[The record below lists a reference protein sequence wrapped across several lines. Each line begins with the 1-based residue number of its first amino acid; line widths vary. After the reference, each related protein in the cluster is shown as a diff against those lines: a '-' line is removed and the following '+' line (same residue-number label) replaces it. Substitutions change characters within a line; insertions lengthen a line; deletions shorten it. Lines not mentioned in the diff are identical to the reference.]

1 MIDSN
6 PAIKTGD
13 APTVTAIT
21 ENNTTKEV
29 DMPTGKTPSHPDYL
43 RLILTSRVYD
53 ILKETPLTTAT
64 NLSEKV
70 GATVLLKREDLQ
82 PVFSFKI
89 RGAYNKMAHLTEEER
104 WRGVVAVSAGNHAQ
118 GVAYS
123 AQHLGIPATVVM
135 PAGTPS
141 IKHSNV
147 SRLGSKVV
155 LIGQNFDE
163 AKLEGARLAQKHNLV
178 NIPPYDDPYVIA
190 GQGTIAMEILRQT
203 NVSNLKAIFVCVGGG
218 GLIAGIAAYVKR
230 IVPHVKII
238 GVETHDADAMKR
250 SLAADKHITLKDVG
264 LFADGTAVKVVGEET
279 FRLCRDLVDEIVLV
293 STDELCAAIKDVFED
308 TRGIVEPSGALGV
321 AGLKKYLKQNPP
333 SNPNDTYCATL
344 SGANMNFDRLRF
356 VAERAELGLA
366 KEVFFSVTIPE
377 RPGSFIKLHN
387 IITPRAVTE
396 FSYRYSD
403 PSKAHIYLSFKVVD
417 RQVEVPEILKKLRAE
432 GFDGEDNSDNE
443 MAKSHAR
450 YLVGGKSSAENER
463 LYRFEFPEQHG
474 ALGKFLSELPIGLNI
489 SLFHYRNHGADVA
502 SVLIGIQIP
511 ATQSASFQTFL
522 QGLDYPYV
530 DETSNSVYTKF
541 MKGTVS

>member
-1 MIDSN
+1 MN
-6 PAIKTGD
+6 GL
-13 APTVTAIT
+13 T
-21 ENNTTKEV
+21 ENTTSTTTQLPNG
-29 DMPTGKTPSHPDYL
+29 DTPNHPDYL

-53 ILKETPLTTAT
+53 IIKETPLTTAT

-89 RGAYNKMAHLTEEER
+89 RGAYNKMAHLSEEER

-123 AQHLGIPATVVM
+123 ARHLGIPATIVM
-135 PAGTPS
+135 PAGTPA

-147 SRLGSKVV
+147 SRLGSKII
-155 LIGQNFDE
+155 LTGQNFDE
-163 AKLEGARLAQKHNLV
+163 AKLEGARLAKKHNLV

-203 NVSNLKAIFVCVGGG
+203 NVANLKAIFVCVGGG
-218 GLIAGIAAYVKR
+218 GLIAGIAAYIKR

-238 GVETHDADAMKR
+238 GVETYDADAMKR

-264 LFADGTAVKVVGEET
+264 LFADGTAVKIVGDET
-279 FRLCRDLVDEIVLV
+279 FRLCRELVDEIVLV
-293 STDELCAAIKDVFED
+293 NTDELCAAIKDVFED

-321 AGLKKYLKQNPP
+321 AGLKKYLKENPP
-333 SNPNDTYCATL
+333 SSPEDAYCATL

-366 KEVFFSVTIPE
+366 REVFFYVTIPE
-377 RPGSFIKLHN
+377 QPGSFVKLYN
-387 IITPRAVTE
+387 IIAPRGVTE

-403 PSKAHIYLSFKVVD
+403 DRKANIYISFQVTD
-417 RQVEVPEILKKLRAE
+417 RATEVPHILTNLE
-432 GFDGEDNSDNE
+432 EQGFEGEDISNNE

-450 YLVGGKSSAENER
+450 YMVGGRSAVPDER
-463 LYRFEFPEQHG
+463 LFRFEFPERHG
-474 ALGKFLSELPIGLNI
+474 AAGKFLTCLQSDFNI
-489 SLFHYRNHGADVA
+489 SLFHYRNHGSDVA
-502 SVLIGIQIP
+502 SILTGIQVP
-511 ATQSASFQTFL
+511 CDQSAHFDDFL
-522 QGLDYPYV
+522 QRLDYPYV
-530 DETSNSVYTKF
+530 EETENVVYTKF
-541 MKGTVS
+541 MRG

>member
-1 MIDSN
+1 M
-6 PAIKTGD
+6 TGKEPD
-13 APTVTAIT
+13 FNGLT
-21 ENNTTKEV
+21 ENVTSTNV
-29 DMPTGKTPSHPDYL
+29 QLPNGDTPDHPDYL

-53 ILKETPLTTAT
+53 IIKETPLTTAT

-123 AQHLGIPATVVM
+123 ARHLGIPATIVM
-135 PAGTPS
+135 PQGTPA

-147 SRLGSKVV
+147 SRLGSKVI
-155 LIGQNFDE
+155 LTGQNFDE
-163 AKLEGARLAQKHNLV
+163 AKLEGARLAKKYNLV

-203 NVSNLKAIFVCVGGG
+203 NVANLKAIFVCVGGG

-230 IVPHVKII
+230 IVPHIKII

-250 SLAADKHITLKDVG
+250 SLKADERVTLKDVG
-264 LFADGTAVKVVGEET
+264 LFADGTAVRVVGQET
-279 FRLCRDLVDEIVLV
+279 FRMCREMVDEVVLV
-293 STDELCAAIKDVFED
+293 TTDELCAAIKDVFED

-321 AGLKKYLKQNPP
+321 AGLKKYLKSNPP
-333 SNPNDTYCATL
+333 TSPEDTYCATL

-366 KEVFFSVTIPE
+366 KEVFFCVTIPE
-377 RPGSFIKLHN
+377 RPGSFVKLHS
-387 IITPRAVTE
+387 IIAPRGITE

-403 PSKAHIYLSFKVVD
+403 DSKANIYLSFEVSD
-417 RQVEVPEILKKLRAE
+417 RQTAVPPILESLESE
-432 GFDGEDNSDNE
+432 GFEAENISDNE

-450 YLVGGKSSAENER
+450 YLVGGKSKVPNER
-463 LYRFEFPEQHG
+463 LFRFEFPERIG
-474 ALGKFLSELPIGLNI
+474 ALGKFLSGLQSDFNI
-489 SLFHYRNHGADVA
+489 SLFHYRNDGADVA
-502 SVLIGIQIP
+502 SVLTGIQVPID
-511 ATQSASFQTFL
+511 QYEKFDDFL
-522 QGLDYPYV
+522 KHLDYPYV
-530 DETSNSVYTKF
+530 EETTNIVYTKF
-541 MKGTVS
+541 MRE

>member
-1 MIDSN
+1 MVEVTSTN
-6 PAIKTGD
+6 GTNG
-13 APTVTAIT
+13 PTREALT
-21 ENNTTKEV
+21 ENDTTVKLDLPNGV
-29 DMPTGKTPSHPDYL
+29 TPEYPDYL

-53 ILKETPLTTAT
+53 ILKETPLTTAL
-64 NLSEKV
+64 NLSQKV

-123 AQHLGIPATVVM
+123 AQHLNIPSTVVM
-135 PAGTPS
+135 PAGTPA
-141 IKHSNV
+141 IKHANV

-155 LIGQNFDE
+155 LVGQNFDE
-163 AKLEGARLAQKHNLV
+163 AKIEGARLAEKHNLV
-178 NIPPYDDPYVIA
+178 NIPPFDDPYVIA

-203 NVSNLKAIFVCVGGG
+203 NVVNLKAVFVCVGGG

-230 IVPHVKII
+230 IAPHVKIV
-238 GVETHDADAMKR
+238 GVETYDADAMKR
-250 SLAADKHITLKDVG
+250 SLDAKKHVVLKDVG
-264 LFADGTAVKVVGEET
+264 LFADGTAVKVVGNET
-279 FRLCRDLVDEIVLV
+279 FRLCQELVDEIVLV

-321 AGLKKYLKQNPP
+321 AGLKKYLERHPSTNPE
-333 SNPNDTYCATL
+333 DTYCATL

-377 RPGSFIKLHN
+377 KAGSFIKLYN
-387 IITPRAVTE
+387 IIAPRAITE

-403 PSKAHIYLSFKVVD
+403 ASRAHIYLSFKVSD
-417 RQVEVPEILKKLRAE
+417 RQKEVPMILQRLAE
-432 GFDGEDNSDNE
+432 EEFDGEDISDNE

-450 YLVGGKSSAENER
+450 YLVGGKSSAQDER
-463 LYRFEFPEQHG
+463 LYRFEFPERYG
-474 ALGKFLSELPIGLNI
+474 ALGKFLNNLPTGWNI

-502 SVLIGIQIP
+502 SVLTGIQVP
-511 ATQSASFQTFL
+511 SDQSDKFQLFL
-522 QGLDYPYV
+522 DGLDYPYV
-530 DETSNSVYTKF
+530 DETCNTVYTKF
-541 MKGTVS
+541 MRAS

>member
-1 MIDSN
+1 MAANGGPS
-6 PAIKTGD
+6 
-13 APTVTAIT
+13 VTALT
-21 ENNTTKEV
+21 ENTTTKP
-29 DMPTGKTPSHPDYL
+29 DHLPNGNTPEHPDYL

-53 ILKETPLTTAT
+53 IIKETPLTTAT

-70 GATVLLKREDLQ
+70 GANILLKREDLQ

-123 AQHLGIPATVVM
+123 ARHLGIPATVVM
-135 PAGTPS
+135 PSGTPA

-163 AKLEGARLAQKHNLV
+163 AKLEGARIAEKYHLV

-203 NVSNLKAIFVCVGGG
+203 NVTNLKAIFVCVGGG

-230 IVPHVKII
+230 IVPHIKII
-238 GVETHDADAMKR
+238 GVETYDADAMKR
-250 SLAADKHITLKDVG
+250 SLDANKHITLKDVG
-264 LFADGTAVKVVGEET
+264 LFADGTAVKIVGDET
-279 FRLCRDLVDEIVLV
+279 FRLCQSLVDEIVLV

-321 AGLKKYLKQNPP
+321 AGLKKYLARNPP
-333 SNPNDTYCATL
+333 SSPEDTYCATL

-356 VAERAELGLA
+356 VAERAELGLGT
-366 KEVFFSVTIPE
+366 EVFFTVSIPE
-377 RPGSFIKLHN
+377 KPGSFMKLNN
-387 IITPRAVTE
+387 IIAPRAVTE

-403 PSKAHIYLSFKVVD
+403 PDTAQIYISFKVTD
-417 RQVEVPEILKKLRAE
+417 REIEVPSIIAALQAE
-432 GFDGEDNSDNE
+432 GFDGEDVSDNE

-450 YLVGGKSSAENER
+450 YLVGGRSKAGSLNER
-463 LYRFEFPEQHG
+463 LYRFEFPEQPG
-474 ALGKFLSELPIGLNI
+474 ALVKFLTGVPTDWNI
-489 SLFHYRNHGADVA
+489 SLFHYRNHGGDVA
-502 SVLIGIQIP
+502 SILSGLQVPESRLDQL
-511 ATQSASFQTFL
+511 QDFL
-522 QGLDYPYV
+522 DSLDYPYV
-530 DETSNSVYTKF
+530 DETNNTVYKKF
-541 MKGTVS
+541 MK

>member
-1 MIDSN
+1 MVSSDEVEN
-6 PAIKTGD
+6 P
-13 APTVTAIT
+13 TATAMT
-21 ENNTTKEV
+21 ENTTNQKIEL
-29 DMPTGKTPSHPDYL
+29 PSGQTPEHPDYL

-53 ILKETPLTTAT
+53 IIKETPLTTAT

-89 RGAYNKMAHLTEEER
+89 RGAYNKMAHLTEDER

-123 AQHLGIPATVVM
+123 ARHLGIPATVVM
-135 PAGTPS
+135 PAGTPA

-155 LIGQNFDE
+155 LTGQNFDE

-190 GQGTIAMEILRQT
+190 GQGTIAMEIVRQT
-203 NVSNLKAIFVCVGGG
+203 NVANLKAIFVCVGGG
-218 GLIAGIAAYVKR
+218 GLIAGIAAYIKR

-238 GVETHDADAMKR
+238 GVETYDADAMKK
-250 SLAADKHITLKDVG
+250 SLTAGKHVTLKDVG

-321 AGLKKYLKQNPP
+321 AGLKKYLKQHPP
-333 SNPNDTYCATL
+333 EGPEDTYCATL

-366 KEVFFSVTIPE
+366 KEVFVSVTIPE
-377 RPGSFIKLHN
+377 RPGSFVKLHN
-387 IITPRAVTE
+387 IIAPRAVTE

-403 PSKAHIYLSFKVVD
+403 NTRAHIYLSFKVVD
-417 RQVEVPEILKKLRAE
+417 RHSEVPEVLQKLATE
-432 GFDGEDNSDNE
+432 GFEAEDISDNE

-450 YLVGGKSSAENER
+450 YMVGGKSSAEHER
-463 LYRFEFPEQHG
+463 LYRFEFPERHG
-474 ALGKFLSELPIGLNI
+474 ALGKFLNGMQSGWNI

-502 SVLIGIQIP
+502 SVLVGIQVP
-511 ATQSASFQTFL
+511 EGQAKEFTDFL
-522 QGLDYPYV
+522 EGLEYPYV
-530 DETSNSVYTKF
+530 DETENSVYTKF
-541 MKGTVS
+541 MRG